1 MIDKLL
7 LPLYNCHTDKWKGGV
22 NPVAMSEKIKIV
34 LLKRKMSI
42 TKLAEILGTTQSNVS
57 GKLKRDNFSE
67 KELAEIAEALNCD
80 LDVSF
85 TLRDTGEKV

>member
-1 MIDKLL
+1 M
-7 LPLYNCHTDKWKGGV
+7 
-22 NPVAMSEKIKIV
+22 AMSEKIKIV

-85 TLRDTGEKV
+85 TLRDTGEKI